1 MNLAEWNEKISPH
14 LNFIEA
20 GAQMAARHARQL
32 VMRPDFESLAEDEL
46 RKTREVLQ
54 AALSKV
60 IIAQADYRE
69 TPTETT
75 HAD

>member
-1 MNLAEWNEKISPH
+1 MSLEEWSQKVSPH
-14 LNFIEA
+14 LQFIEA

-60 IIAQADYRE
+60 IIAQAAYRE
-69 TPTETT
+69 TPTEPT